1 MTTFAKGAKAIYPGH
16 GMVEVASIDSEFL
29 QLQPL
34 DETSKILVPIAK
46 LGATG
51 LRDIVSRDEALDVFR
66 VVSERGHRLDRS
78 PWCRRRKAYKE
89 KLSGGALV
97 EAAEVYRDLSALV
110 GIKKLS
116 DGERHMRGQALRL
129 LVRELAAALEQT
141 EERVSGELQALVGD
155 GK

>member
-1 MTTFAKGAKAIYPGH
+1 MNLSKGAKAVYPGH
-16 GMVEVASIDSEFL
+16 GMVEIGEVDSEFL

-51 LRDIVSRDEALDVFR
+51 LREIVTRDEALDVFR
-66 VVSERGHRLDRS
+66 VVAERGLRLDRS

-110 GIKKLS
+110 GVKKLS
-116 DGERHMRGQALRL
+116 DGERHMRRQALRL
-129 LVRELAAALEQT
+129 LVRELAAALGRT
-141 EERVSGELQALVGD
+141 EERVSGELQAMVGG